1 MTTGNNKP
9 LIVIV
14 GPTASGKTDLSI
26 ELALRINGEIVS
38 ADSMQVYK
46 HMDIGTA
53 KPSVEE
59 RKKINHYLID
69 EVEPDEN
76 FSVAKY
82 KELAD
87 QYIDK
92 IISENKTPIMV
103 GGTGLYINTVID
115 NIQFSE
121 TVCDWNY
128 RNELKE
134 IANSKGNEYLHKIL
148 EEIDPKTAQNL
159 HINDQRRIIRALE
172 VYKYT
177 KIPMSEHKIMS
188 RMKPSPYKISFIG
201 LAMDRELLY
210 DRINQRVDIMIEQ
223 GLIDEV
229 KGLMD
234 MGYNENLT
242 SMKGLGYK
250 EIIKYLNGEYSFNDA
265 VEILKRD
272 TRRYAKRQLTWF
284 RRDDRINWIYKGNNT
299 PIKEIIEKSIN
310 YIEKK
315 HIV

>member
-1 MTTGNNKP
+1 
-9 LIVIV
+9 
-14 GPTASGKTDLSI
+14 
-26 ELALRINGEIVS
+26 
-38 ADSMQVYK
+38 
-46 HMDIGTA
+46 MDIGTA